1 MPSFT
6 RPELH
11 NSALVTI
18 DVQSEVLDGQP
29 LEIPGSSAAL
39 PAIARLADAFRALSE
54 EESDGVVS
62 QLRYAGYIDR
72 QQREAARQADEEEVR
87 IPVDMSYRLPG
98 LSREMVEKLSFVRPV
113 SLGQAS
119 RIPGVTPAAISI
131 VRMHLRRGAART
143 A

>member
-39 PAIARLADAFRALSE
+39 PAIARLADAFRARGRPIVHLVRLYL
-54 EESDGVVS
+54 SDGSNVD
-62 QLRYAGYIDR
+62 QCR
-72 QQREAARQADEEEVR
+72 REAVINGWRALA
-87 IPVDMSYRLPG
+87 PG
-98 LSREMVEKLSFVRPV
+98 APGAELAAEPRGGRAGLHAALLLRGEA
-113 SLGQAS
+113 LG
-119 RIPGVTPAAISI
+119 IG
-131 VRMHLRRGAART
+131 
-143 A
+143 